1 MRLFCS
7 LLFAS
12 AALFAQ
18 PQQTLPIT
26 KSVSNIKNNLA
37 ISPTG
42 GLICQTEAKKP
53 CTAQDVKEISG
64 ALNLAKLGIKPLT
77 AGANGA
83 VVCETTAGKP
93 CTKDQSATVANA
105 LQSAKVGEGIG
116 NVGVSMGTKSDPS
129 NPNK

>member
-93 CTKDQSATVANA
+93 CTLDR
-105 LQSAKVGEGIG
+105 LLLIG
-116 NVGVSMGTKSDPS
+116 WMGPL
-129 NPNK
+129 NPPVRRLCKRVWPTLPG